1 MMVKKTARRFDSRGV
16 ADRWYVV
23 RMKAGLAWT
32 MTTDYE
38 GRSPEV
44 GAVNAEEMVEHRQR
58 RVEVLQE
65 VDSWLQ
71 SD

>member
-1 MMVKKTARRFDSRGV
+1 
-16 ADRWYVV
+16 
-23 RMKAGLAWT
+23 

-44 GAVNAEEMVEHRQR
+44 GVVNAEEMVEHRQR

-65 VDSWLQ
+65 VDNWLQ
-71 SD
+71 PD